1 MDHLMRFEGKNVVIT
16 GGSGGI
22 GEKIAG
28 TFFRQGANVVLADIR
43 QDEDQVL
50 ASYQN
55 RGIPV
60 SYQYMDV
67 SDADSVRK
75 GAEAIRERHGGTDIL
90 IAAAGIGATH
100 PALNYPD
107 DAWLRVMGVNL
118 NGAFF
123 CAREFARQMI
133 EKGGGSIVCIS
144 SIAAL
149 KALRPET
156 HVAYGVSKA
165 AVTHMCKLLA
175 SEWATYNVRINAVA
189 PGYTATEALS
199 RLRDYLPIW
208 KENTPMH
215 RLMEPDEIARA
226 IVFLASDAASGIT
239 GTQLLVD
246 GGYSA
251 W

>member
-1 MDHLMRFEGKNVVIT
+1 MDRFLRFEGKNVVIT

-22 GEKIAG
+22 GEKIAAA
-28 TFFRQGANVVLADIR
+28 FYRQGANVILTDIR
-43 QDEDQVL
+43 TDGDQIV
-50 ASYQN
+50 AAFRD
-55 RGIPV
+55 RGVAV
-60 SYQYMDV
+60 SYQLMDV
-67 SDADSVRK
+67 SLPDSVRK

-90 IAAAGIGATH
+90 VAAAGIGATY
-100 PALNYPD
+100 PALDYPD

-123 CAREFARQMI
+123 CAREFARQMM

-165 AVTHMCKLLA
+165 AVTHMCRLLA
-175 SEWATYNVRINAVA
+175 SEWAKYHVRINAVA

-199 RLRDYLPIW
+199 RLRDYLPVW
-208 KENTPMH
+208 EENTPMH